1 MPEPWASPKSRQNIA
16 IIGSGISGLSAAWL
30 LSQAHDVT
38 IFEAANRL
46 GGHANTVDAEGDPV
60 DTGFMVYN
68 EATYPNFTALLHH
81 LQVETKPTSMS
92 FAVSLDAGRLE
103 YSGSG
108 LKGLFAQRA
117 NLLRPRY
124 WSMLSD
130 ILRFFRQAPRD
141 LERLGTVSLDD
152 YVLSARYG
160 QPFKDDFLYPM
171 AAAIWSTPASLI
183 GAYPAQSL
191 IRFCQNHG
199 LLQAFNQPIW
209 RTISGGSK
217 TYIEKLMR
225 DFTGKILLNRPV
237 RSIQRCEGG
246 SVLLDDGSGEN
257 RAFDHV
263 VIAAHADQ
271 ALHMLSD
278 ASPSERQLLAAF
290 KYNKNRALLH
300 KDVQSM
306 PCLRDVWSSWNY
318 FSKTTGDA
326 KQLSV
331 TYWMN
336 SLQHIPECRPRFVT
350 LNPLHEP
357 DISYHIHEDQYEH
370 PLFDE
375 KAILAQREL
384 WSLEGQRNTWF
395 CGAHFGAGFHE
406 DGLQAGLAV
415 AEALGGLRRP
425 WNVSEESG
433 GIFLNA
439 AYLASTRT

>member
-1 MPEPWASPKSRQNIA
+1 MPVPLAAFRNRQNIA
-16 IIGSGISGLSAAWL
+16 IAGSGISGLSAAWL
-30 LSQAHDVT
+30 LSQGHDVT

-46 GGHANTVDAEGDPV
+46 GGHANTVDAAGDPV

-68 EATYPNFTALLHH
+68 EATYPNFTALLRH
-81 LQVETKPTSMS
+81 LEVETKPTSMS
-92 FAVSLDAGRLE
+92 FAVSLDSGRLE

-117 NLLRPRY
+117 NIVRPRY

-141 LERLGTVSLDD
+141 LSWLGTMPLED
-152 YVLSARYG
+152 YLRSARYG
-160 QPFKDDFLYPM
+160 QPFKEDFLYPM
-171 AAAIWSTPASLI
+171 AAAIWSTPASAV

-199 LLQAFNQPIW
+199 LLRALNQPIW

-217 TYIEKLMR
+217 SYVEKLMHG
-225 DFTGKILLNRPV
+225 FNGKILLNRPV

-246 SVLLDDGSGEN
+246 GAVLDDGSGES
-257 RAFDHV
+257 RAYDHV
-263 VIAAHADQ
+263 VIATHADQ

-278 ASPSERQLLAAF
+278 ASAAERQLLGAF
-290 KYNKNRALLH
+290 RYNKNRALLH
-300 KDVQSM
+300 KDAQCM
-306 PCLRDVWSSWNY
+306 PRLRNVWSSWNY
-318 FSKTTGDA
+318 FSKTIGGA

-336 SLQHIPECRPRFVT
+336 SLQHIPDSMPRFVT
-350 LNPLHEP
+350 LNPLREP
-357 DISYHIHEDQYEH
+357 DISHHIHEDHYEH

-375 KAILAQREL
+375 KAIIAQREL
-384 WSLEGQRNTWF
+384 WSLQGQRNTWF

-415 AEALGGLRRP
+415 AEALGGRRRP
-425 WNVSEESG
+425 WNVAAESG
-433 GIFLNA
+433 RIFLNPLNFA
-439 AYLASTRT
+439 GLRT